1 MVMEVAGVVVCFT
14 VSPSEGGSVA
24 VINTS
29 NIYIYIYIDGCH
41 SVVVVDVYIRESKGA
56 GADQD
61 VTGAA

>member
-1 MVMEVAGVVVCFT
+1 MDVAGVVVYFT

-29 NIYIYIYIDGCH
+29 NIYIYIYIYIDGCH

>member
-29 NIYIYIYIDGCH
+29 NIYIYIYRWMSFCCRCGCL
-41 SVVVVDVYIRESKGA
+41 Y
-56 GADQD
+56 
-61 VTGAA
+61 

>member
-1 MVMEVAGVVVCFT
+1 MKVAGVVVCFT

-24 VINTS
+24 VIITS
-29 NIYIYIYIDGCH
+29 YIYIYIYIYRWMSFCCRYGCL
-41 SVVVVDVYIRESKGA
+41 RESKVA